1 MSTWA
6 GNSAATVS
14 SGTMKV
20 DGALVG
26 TSAQYAAGRSLEFI
40 ATFSG
45 APFQHAGFAVTFGE
59 GLWAMF
65 SSNSGD
71 ALYSRTN
78 NASTATNTAILGSW
92 FGAPHRFRIDWTA
105 SRVDYFIDGTQ
116 VASHAIATGA
126 TMRPVASDYD
136 GDGNRLTIDWM
147 RLSPYASTSTYLS
160 AIFDAAAVTN
170 WNSAAWTGTVPAG
183 TTVELAVRTGNS
195 AAPDASWSAF
205 TVVNGAMD
213 VTAQYLQYRVRLTT
227 TAAGQTPAVNDVTL
241 GLKR

>member
-6 GNSAATVS
+6 GNSAAIVS
-14 SGTMKV
+14 GGTMKV

-26 TSAQYAAGRSLEFI
+26 TSTQFLSGRSLEFM

-65 SSNSGD
+65 SSSGGD
-71 ALYSRTN
+71 ALYARTN
-78 NASTATNTAILGSW
+78 NGSTATNTAIPGSW
-92 FGAPHRFRIDWTA
+92 FGAAHRFRIDWTA

-116 VASHAIATGA
+116 VASHTIAIGA

-160 AIFDAAAVTN
+160 AIFDAATPTN
-170 WNSAAWTGTVPAG
+170 WTSAAWTGTVPTG
-183 TTVELAVRTGNS
+183 TTVTLSVRTGNS
-195 AAPDASWSAF
+195 PAPDASWSGY
-205 TVVNGAMD
+205 TVVNGPMD
-213 VTAQYLQYRVRLTT
+213 VTAQYLQYRLQLTST
-227 TAAGQTPAVNDVTL
+227 VAGQTPAVNDVTL
-241 GLKR
+241 ALKR